1 MAKKREIARIQRFAL
16 DSTSAEG
23 LFATVDETGH
33 TNAETAKKQ
42 RARRRK
48 FGSAVA
54 VDPLSLQDPS
64 GSNVEKIITI
74 TAVSFV
80 ALFFVLVVA
89 TQVAT
94 ALIRRTSTANLATE
108 VSVKAVGSAMSGG
121 VEWGNGFT
129 QFPERFSVQE
139 ADENTHRIEVTVT
152 DTTSRDLLE
161 VFAGSQIQA
170 AALAVNALLNPNINT
185 VIYHVQVHYDENGK
199 LSHSN
204 LFGILPPQGVQ
215 KTLMTFVW
223 TKTTTKNGVRFHC
236 TITGVDKETADKL
249 RTNITSSFTPSSLIG
264 QVLGTKDDGDVADE
278 KQNTQEPDKQG
289 AQNAQNGA
297 QNTPN
302 ATSSTSDNKDT
313 SAQSQD
319 SSNAQDQSQGSASKE
334 PSSQDTAAQGSG
346 GENGDAGSQARSGAV
361 IAEDRS
367 NSV

>member
-278 KQNTQEPDKQG
+278 KQNTQESDKQG

-297 QNTPN
+297 QNAPN
-302 ATSSTSDNKDT
+302 ATSSTPDNKDT
-313 SAQSQD
+313 SAPSQD
-319 SSNAQDQSQGSASKE
+319 SSNAQDQSQGSANKE
-334 PSSQDTAAQGSG
+334 SSSQDTAAQGSG
-346 GENGDAGSQARSGAV
+346 GENGDAESQARSGAV

>member
-139 ADENTHRIEVTVT
+139 ADENTHRIEVT

-313 SAQSQD
+313 SAQPQD
-319 SSNAQDQSQGSASKE
+319 GSNAQDQSQGSASKE

>member
-264 QVLGTKDDGDVADE
+264 QVLGTKDDGDVVDE

-289 AQNAQNGA
+289 AQNAQN
-297 QNTPN
+297 TPN
-302 ATSSTSDNKDT
+302 TTSSTSDNKDT

-319 SSNAQDQSQGSASKE
+319 SSNTQDQSQGSANKE